1 MNSRLALADAL
12 ARRGPDDWIVAPGLV
27 DLQVNGFA
35 GAEVGDDP
43 DQIADVARALPAA
56 GVTAWCPTLVTRSD
70 AGYVRAARALGATPW
85 PEAGARPLG
94 VHLEGPFLNPARAG
108 AHPAGRMRDPAATA
122 VERLATLFSPR
133 IVTLAPERAGAV
145 DAIAWLVRR
154 GVTVAC
160 GHTEATAAETRTA
173 LDAGARLL
181 THALN
186 AMPGMSARDPGP
198 VGTFLAHPGARVGLI
213 ADGVHVAPEMCAT
226 LARAAGA
233 RLVLVSDATA
243 ATNAPAGRY
252 RLAGRTIVSDGTRAT
267 VGGRL
272 AGGTAP
278 LWRCVATLVACGVS
292 PRRTLAAAATT
303 PRRLLGI
310 PPAAFPDDLVLLDA
324 HFVPRLTLVGGLVAF
339 IDPGLPF
346 DAPEVGRPFRV

>member
-1 MNSRLALADAL
+1 MSPRLALADAL

-43 DQIADVARALPAA
+43 DQIAAVARALPAA
-56 GVTAWCPTLVTRSD
+56 GVTAWCPTLVTRSE
-70 AGYVRAARALGATPW
+70 AGYVRAARALAATPW
-85 PEAGARPLG
+85 PEVGARPLG
-94 VHLEGPFLNPARAG
+94 VHLEGPFLNPRRAG
-108 AHPAGRMRDPAATA
+108 AHPAGRMRDPTATA
-122 VERLATLFSPR
+122 VERLATLFAPR
-133 IVTLAPERAGAV
+133 IVTLAPECAEAV
-145 DAIAWLVRR
+145 DAISWLVRR

-173 LDAGARLL
+173 IDAGVSLL

-186 AMPGMSARDPGP
+186 AMPGMSAREPGP
-198 VGTFLAHPGARVGLI
+198 VGAFLAHRRARIGLI

-252 RLAGRTIVSDGTRAT
+252 RLGERTIVSDGTRAT

-272 AGGTAP
+272 AGGAVP

-292 PRRTLAAAATT
+292 PRRALGAATT
-303 PRRLLGI
+303 APRRLLGI
-310 PPAAFPDDLVLLDA
+310 PPAAFPNDLVLSDA
-324 HFVPRLTLVGGLVAF
+324 RFVPRLTLVGGLVAF
-339 IDPGLPF
+339 IDPDLPF